1 MLRNYLIRNSLF
13 AGLLKQPKEGP
24 PKSCWGYA
32 VDLVK
37 GKCSH
42 PQNLDREL
50 AALRTIAHTEITVRR
65 KLNTTRRRTSNE
77 LMGCCCTVRFDNI
90 PYKASAHIC
99 NICVQSG
106 PGARSSQGAL
116 RTKAHP
122 EFTARRTSKL
132 HECMN
137 RTASRTSGCM
147 ELRAPGIAT
156 TTHQGWSS
164 RRRQRGAP
172 P

>member
-1 MLRNYLIRNSLF
+1 VLRNYLIRNSLF

-65 KLNTTRRRTSNE
+65 EIEYNQKKNLQRADGM
-77 LMGCCCTVRFDNI
+77 LL
-90 PYKASAHIC
+90 Y
-99 NICVQSG
+99 
-106 PGARSSQGAL
+106 SQ
-116 RTKAHP
+116 
-122 EFTARRTSKL
+122 
-132 HECMN
+132 
-137 RTASRTSGCM
+137 
-147 ELRAPGIAT
+147 I
-156 TTHQGWSS
+156 
-164 RRRQRGAP
+164 
-172 P
+172 

>member
-1 MLRNYLIRNSLF
+1 VLRNYLIRNSLF

-77 LMGCCCTVRFDNI
+77 LMGCCCTVRFDNTRQVLT
-90 PYKASAHIC
+90 SAISVF
-99 NICVQSG
+99 NLDLELA
-106 PGARSSQGAL
+106 ARSAENHSSSVIHCSRDFKTAIK
-116 RTKAHP
+116 RTPASCWEDAIRFIKRQVLTSETSVFNLDLELA
-122 EFTARRTSKL
+122 ARR
-132 HECMN
+132 E
-137 RTASRTSGCM
+137 R
-147 ELRAPGIAT
+147 
-156 TTHQGWSS
+156 
-164 RRRQRGAP
+164 
-172 P
+172 